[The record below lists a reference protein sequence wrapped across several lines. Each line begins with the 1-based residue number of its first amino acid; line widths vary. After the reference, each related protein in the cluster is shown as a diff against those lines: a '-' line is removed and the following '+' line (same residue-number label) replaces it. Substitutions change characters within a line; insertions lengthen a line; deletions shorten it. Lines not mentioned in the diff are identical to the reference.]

1 MSAVFKASP
10 VFSMRQDS
18 LLPPDDPLR
27 QTLHNEVHARPSASL
42 KLPVVVHYVAVLNEG
57 VARADEH
64 AHLCR
69 LPGQEALP
77 PEALGANFL
86 RLNFEG
92 FSVKWE
98 RHTEFTRYSVVQA
111 LPEGLD
117 ATPESLDALPPAVTA
132 DWLRDVPGRTFAAL
146 KLVLLE
152 QHLGSPGKVVADA
165 RSWFDDSPIVASVMG
180 AVQGPGHSVVVT
192 DFQLRPTGWEHI
204 VVIAEHATSETRAG
218 RIAQRLL
225 EIETYR
231 LMALRALPVAKA
243 LGPLLGRVEA
253 GLASIT
259 ERLHQRDTSAD
270 ALLDELIALAARV
283 EHLTAEHQYRF
294 NATEAYHALVQN
306 RINELHEGKSGAAQT
321 LGEFM
326 QRRLSPAM
334 ATVALTAQRLT
345 DLSRRIE
352 RASALLRTRVDIAT
366 DLRSQALLTQLSE
379 GQSTQLRMQATVE
392 GLSIAAITYYV
403 VSLLLYVFKALK
415 LQGWWPLSPELS
427 AGIAIPLVLA
437 GVWWTT
443 RRIHRRFFG
452 HGPAA

>member
-1 MSAVFKASP
+1 
-10 VFSMRQDS
+10 MRQDL

-27 QTLHNEVHARPSASL
+27 NTLHNEVHARPSASL
-42 KLPVVVHYVAVLNEG
+42 RLPVVVHYVAVLNQG
-57 VARADEH
+57 VARAEEH
-64 AHLCR
+64 AHLCQ
-69 LPGQEALP
+69 LPGQEGLA

-86 RLNFEG
+86 RLLFDG
-92 FSVKWE
+92 YSIKWE
-98 RHTEFTRYSVVQA
+98 RHAEFTRYSVVQS
-111 LPEGLD
+111 LPEDLPPS
-117 ATPESLDALPPAVTA
+117 AQSLDDLCPAVPA
-132 DWLRDVPGRTFAAL
+132 AWLRGVPGRTFAAL
-146 KLVLLE
+146 KLVMLE
-152 QHLGSPGKVVADA
+152 GHVGLPHQVVHAA
-165 RSWFDDSPIVASVMG
+165 RAWFDDAPLVASVMG
-180 AVQGPGHSVVVT
+180 NGHSVVVT
-192 DFQLRPTGWEHI
+192 DFLLRPSGWEHLL
-204 VVIAEHATSETRAG
+204 VVAEPSTSETRAG

-231 LMALRALPVAKA
+231 LMALRGLPVAKA
-243 LGPLLGRVEA
+243 LGPLLGRIEA
-253 GLASIT
+253 SLAGIT
-259 ERLHQRDTSAD
+259 ERLHLRDTPAD
-270 ALLDELIALAARV
+270 SLLDELIELAARV
-283 EHLTAEHQYRF
+283 EHLNAEHQYRF
-294 NATEAYHALVQN
+294 NATQAYQALVQN
-306 RINELHEGKSGAAQT
+306 RIAELHEGKSAGAQT

-334 ATVALTAQRLT
+334 ATVNITAQRLT

-366 DLRSQALLTQLSE
+366 DLRSQALLTQLSD

-443 RRIHRRFFG
+443 RRIHRRIFG